1 MGSIAWR
8 LLFLEMRLATDR
20 GDNDMRS
27 DLVFPAVK
35 TVRNR
40 YELCLLAAKA
50 TRRFHKPSTRIQD
63 TMNDILNKVGA
74 AANTTPSS
82 PTRSFPT

>member
-1 MGSIAWR
+1 
-8 LLFLEMRLATDR
+8 
-20 GDNDMRS
+20 MRS

-40 YELCLLAAKA
+40 YELCQLAAKA

-63 TMNDILNKVGA
+63 TMNEILTTVGTAPEPQTVMGRNEVLAESHKRA
-74 AANTTPSS
+74 A
-82 PTRSFPT
+82 